1 AQVATFYRAR
11 GKGERKMDCPP
22 PLDAVRAL
30 LAREVWPR
38 EIVPIVGITETPV
51 MRPDG
56 SILDKPGYDAATR
69 LVYVLSPTCI
79 VPPIPLAPSA
89 AERAAALALL
99 DDILADFPFADRAS
113 HANAL
118 VGLLTPLPA
127 PVIGGPIPLGLI
139 DKPKMG
145 TGASLLTEVIG
156 LLATG
161 RAAATLTAPT
171 GRSGE
176 DEWRKVVTA
185 TLLEGPKVI

>member
-56 SILDKPGYDAATR
+56 SILDTPGYDAATR
-69 LVYVLSPTCI
+69 LVYVLSPPCL

-89 AERAAALALL
+89 AERAECPALT
-99 DDILADFPFADRAS
+99 
-113 HANAL
+113 HAIR
-118 VGLLTPLPA
+118 PDSP
-127 PVIGGPIPLGLI
+127 
-139 DKPKMG
+139 
-145 TGASLLTEVIG
+145 
-156 LLATG
+156 
-161 RAAATLTAPT
+161 
-171 GRSGE
+171 
-176 DEWRKVVTA
+176 
-185 TLLEGPKVI
+185 